1 MNNERRKKIK
11 KVIESLQ
18 KHQQNIES
26 IMDEENEFLDNA
38 PENLAESE
46 RYEKSQNAI
55 DYLTDAI
62 DNIDEAIGSLEE
74 AQD

>member
-1 MNNERRKKIK
+1 ME
-11 KVIESLQ
+11 
-18 KHQQNIES
+18 
-26 IMDEENEFLDNA
+26 EENDFLDNA

>member
-1 MNNERRKKIK
+1 MNNERRQKIK

-26 IMDEENEFLDNA
+26 IMEEENDFLDNA

>member
-18 KHQQNIES
+18 KNQQNIES